1 MKISAKGVSSSQPRG
16 YIQRWSLQYT
26 PQTRLGWLFD
36 SMACQRQ
43 SVSHQSIYSFF
54 SAANYYS
61 QNQRISLKIMT
72 ADSPASRE
80 LQSIKHIEKHSQCSL
95 SSNYIVHTS

>member
-16 YIQRWSLQYT
+16 YIQRWSLQDT

-43 SVSHQSIYSFF
+43 SASHQPIYPFF
-54 SAANYYS
+54 QLPIIGQPKSMGFIENYDRGFAGIARAA
-61 QNQRISLKIMT
+61 KF
-72 ADSPASRE
+72 
-80 LQSIKHIEKHSQCSL
+80 K
-95 SSNYIVHTS
+95 TS